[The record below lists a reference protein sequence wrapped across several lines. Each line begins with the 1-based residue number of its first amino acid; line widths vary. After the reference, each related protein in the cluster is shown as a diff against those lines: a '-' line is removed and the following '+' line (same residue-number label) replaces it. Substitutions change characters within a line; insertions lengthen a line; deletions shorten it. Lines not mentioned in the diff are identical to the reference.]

1 MTSVKIAQTWRADQ
15 DLQGGTGL
23 NIFLINSHEAVFQF
37 LDSVMRRF
45 LWKVRSLERSHP
57 FPSIAE
63 AAADT
68 DADSSERFAEA
79 IGREQLELSEG

>member
-1 MTSVKIAQTWRADQ
+1 
-15 DLQGGTGL
+15 
-23 NIFLINSHEAVFQF
+23 
-37 LDSVMRRF
+37 MRRV